1 MKPEQVAFDTQLEDM
16 RNDYQ
21 DAMQGGSGASGLASA
36 YADRALYRIA
46 FLPSALEAAS
56 RKISLAELD
65 SFAKAVPLD
74 NPHPHPRP
82 HLHPHPHPPPHP
94 NPNPNPT
101 PNPNQVYWQGS
112 KTWHAGVVRA
122 AAPLRG
128 AGYFVVQYDTQ
139 GDRTEHYP

>member
-65 SFAKAVPLD
+65 SFAKAAFVDASGVALALGNLNRSVAREITTSTLELVRKGGRTMALKQGPTRRAQVTLPL
-74 NPHPHPRP
+74 PHCPYR
-82 HLHPHPHPPPHP
+82 
-94 NPNPNPT
+94 
-101 PNPNQVYWQGS
+101 
-112 KTWHAGVVRA
+112 
-122 AAPLRG
+122 
-128 AGYFVVQYDTQ
+128 
-139 GDRTEHYP
+139 